1 MTKTDITIR
10 APALYRLVGNAQTI
24 RTNEDDAV
32 SFLDHVLGNGIS
44 PAIEEL
50 AGMAMEMNHG
60 GALAHFPTEDVA
72 VLGEIVLYMIDYY
85 RCHPDLASKIAIMCK
100 SVIKGDGHPLITLPR
115 QSRML
120 EIAQLNDEFYKL
132 SKEAA
137 GTAHVEFIMQNDMP
151 ASFNSESQYIRVVV
165 TV

>member
-1 MTKTDITIR
+1 MTQTEITIR

-24 RTNEDDAV
+24 RTNEDDNV

-72 VLGEIVLYMIDYY
+72 ILGEIVLYMIDYY

-100 SVIKGDGHPLITLPR
+100 SVITLPCK
-115 QSRML
+115 SRML
-120 EIAQLNDEFYKL
+120 EIAKLNDELYKL